1 MRFTDPINSSVIVAP
16 LDEIPEVILAPQL
29 LANIVDDMFITHDPQ
44 WDFSVHRS
52 ALNIWINEHC
62 ALLTSVL
69 GYNSDCQFTLKESRH
84 TIYYIC
90 KYVAKAQDQLFD
102 SIGMVAALQHRQ
114 DIERVNNFDENST
127 SIRRVLSMFMA
138 LTKGRE
144 VESSLAGLFFVKPMG
159 SSSVSYC
166 SQQYASLPV
175 AQILGHLRNEQE
187 VGTMETGPSGNKFF
201 SNFAMQYIHRGPSLE
216 QLSVVKFVMWYK
228 LVKNKVPGQ
237 PTEPEDDD
245 FDNFDESIFDQVDE
259 LDEEPEQEQPQPAP
273 EDPAAAFKPDDCFSL
288 FEKPAIRS
296 APLLGS
302 HPCAATK
309 TFKCNSR
316 ALVPEYRGPLPPL
329 KSKLNWPE
337 DAKCELSTEQVQEAR
352 EAYALIALSLFL
364 PWRSASDL
372 QLDGRYWSKFL
383 SLYNSNLIP
392 LHARQYLNRMD
403 EVSSCPA
410 HVTPDTEN
418 LQMLS
423 TAPKAA
429 NPQDQDANEL
439 ANVEDFA
446 IDEEVSPDEVKLAA
460 EAATVIASSASL
472 LPTTSAYVSS
482 DINITADDLKQ
493 LQHKIIN
500 HSADVDDD
508 DDANFNA
515 ALALHATGVVSSF
528 LLSEQTIPT
537 RVGKLHAALASI
549 DVSQACCAD

>member
-1 MRFTDPINSSVIVAP
+1 M
-16 LDEIPEVILAPQL
+16 IPAPQL
-29 LANIVDDMFITHDPQ
+29 LANIIDDMFITHDPQ
-44 WDFSVHRS
+44 WEFSVRRS
-52 ALNIWINEHC
+52 AFNVWINEHC

-90 KYVAKAQDQLFD
+90 KYVAKAQDQLFN

-114 DIERVNNFDENST
+114 DVERVNAWDDNST

-159 SSSVSYC
+159 PSSVSDC
-166 SQQYASLPV
+166 SQQYASRPV

-201 SNFAMQYIHRGPSLE
+201 SNFAMQYVHRGHSLE
-216 QLSVVKFVMWYK
+216 QISVVKFVMWYK
-228 LVKNKVPGQ
+228 LVKNKIPGQ
-237 PTEPEDDD
+237 PAEPEDED
-245 FDNFDESIFDQVDE
+245 FANFNEDIFDQAGEPVV
-259 LDEEPEQEQPQPAP
+259 LDEQPEHLEQPQPGP
-273 EDPAAAFKPDDCFSL
+273 EDPAAPGKPDDCFSL
-288 FEKPAIRS
+288 FEKPAIKS

-309 TFKCNSR
+309 TLKCNSR
-316 ALVPEYRGPLPPL
+316 ALVPEYRGPPPPL

-337 DAKCELSTEQVQEAR
+337 DASCELSAEQVQEAR

-372 QLDGRYWSKFL
+372 QLVGRYWSKFI
-383 SLYNSNLIP
+383 SLYDSNLIP
-392 LHARQYLNRMD
+392 LYARQYLNRMD

-410 HVTPDTEN
+410 HVTPDAEH

-423 TAPKAA
+423 TASAV
-429 NPQDQDANEL
+429 NPQDQAANEF
-439 ANVEDFA
+439 ANIEDFA
-446 IDEEVSPDEVKLAA
+446 IDEEVSPNEVKLAA
-460 EAATVIASSASL
+460 EAAIVIASSASL

-482 DINITADDLKQ
+482 NITITADDLKQ

-500 HSADVDDD
+500 RSADDEED

-528 LLSEQTIPT
+528 LLSEQTIST
-537 RVGKLHAALASI
+537 RVSKLHAALASI
-549 DVSQACCAD
+549 DVNQA